1 MDSFQAF
8 GLAGDVGASGSSLGK
23 RQQAILAI
31 PSTYLGL
38 NSGPQP
44 GALVGIVLG
53 AVAGFLLI
61 CYLIWAIANFGGN
74 VFNRKQTVV
83 REEEIVR
90 HSSSSRRRRPRTYEE
105 EDVVEVIEE
114 HSGGRRRRE
123 RNSVRE
129 TTRGDIEGDVRLCAI
144 PVLMVLLMQL
154 QDISIP

>member
-8 GLAGDVGASGSSLGK
+8 GLAGDVGASGPSLHK

-38 NSGPQP
+38 NSGPKP

-53 AVAGFLLI
+53 SVAGFLLI

-74 VFNRKQTVV
+74 VFTRNQTVV
-83 REEEIVR
+83 EEEIVR

-105 EDVVEVIEE
+105 DDVVEVIEE

-123 RNSVRE
+123 RLSTRE
-129 TTRGDIEGDVRLCAI
+129 TVRGDVEGDVRLCAI
-144 PVLMVLLMQL
+144 PDLILLMKL